1 MLKHLNVLNARHTDT
16 EMFTSDA
23 RIVYLQKVNKDG
35 NTSKSIIINVVI
47 DIPTHIPTRHL
58 NFSIFFRTY
67 ITVVKEVTYVNK
79 PNSLYYS

>member
-16 EMFTSDA
+16 VMFTSDA

-47 DIPTHIPTRHL
+47 DIPTRHL

-79 PNSLYYS
+79 PNSFNYS